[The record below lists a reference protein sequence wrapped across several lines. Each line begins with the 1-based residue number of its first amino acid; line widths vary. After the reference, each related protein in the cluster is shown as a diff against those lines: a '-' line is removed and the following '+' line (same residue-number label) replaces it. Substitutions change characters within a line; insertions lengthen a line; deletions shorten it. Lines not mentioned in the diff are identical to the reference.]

1 MKRNIYSLLVAV
13 LGMMTFAACTEDA
26 GTTPGS
32 DSQATVTL
40 YQYTAEDPYDS
51 DCDVRVRIAANS
63 ATTEAYAL
71 AETVTE
77 KEQRVA
83 QLGAE
88 GYNDYVVANGEK
100 LSDIHG
106 ASIQD
111 KVFTGLK
118 GENVITVVAVGGGS
132 KKAAETQFTGISWTD
147 VATGTYHFSV
157 ASIQSVYASE
167 VTTTLQY
174 CDSEPSSYRFKN
186 LFGSGK
192 HLKFTKTNSTYD
204 DGGAVCRVAAQET
217 PLTYGSYG
225 TISVR
230 DVATWQNDDNY
241 LDCALYDDGS
251 FYAWVQYFVAA
262 GNLGHGYDEFVP
274 NE

>member
-71 AETVTE
+71 AETAAE
-77 KEQRVA
+77 KEQHVA
-83 QLGAE
+83 QLGTE

-100 LSDIHG
+100 LSEIHG

-132 KKAAETQFTGISWTD
+132 KKASEIQFTGISWTD
-147 VATGTYHFSV
+147 VATGTYYFSV
-157 ASIQSVYASE
+157 ANIQRIYASE

-174 CDSEPSSYRFKN
+174 CDSDPSSYRFKN

-192 HLKFTKTNSTYD
+192 HLKFTKTSSTYT
-204 DGGAVCRVAAQET
+204 DGGAVCRVAAQAT
-217 PLTYGSYG
+217 PLTFGSYG
-225 TISVR
+225 TVNVR
-230 DVATWQNDDNY
+230 DVATWQNDDSF
-241 LDCALYDDGS
+241 LDCALYDDGY
-251 FYAWVQYFVAA
+251 FYAWVQYFVTA
-262 GNLGHGYDEFVP
+262 GNLGYGYDEFVP
-274 NE
+274 AE